1 VLGKSSLAAALPPR
15 RQVSIRRDDADFVVA
30 FEPDGVVV
38 FRHEDAGA
46 LRKVCNS
53 LRWKI
58 IRDTVDLSEFASWP
72 N

>member
-1 VLGKSSLAAALPPR
+1 MLDKTSLAAALPPR

-38 FRHEDAGA
+38 FRHKESGA
-46 LRKVCNS
+46 LRKVCKS
-53 LRWKI
+53 LRWQI
-58 IRDTVDLSEFASWP
+58 VRDTVDLNDLASWL